1 MVTLQDKVQCWF
13 SNDATKPEV
22 MENKI
27 CEGTDR
33 LKAAIRSDMTSVQ
46 VMVALA
52 RSVGWGSNKALT
64 LLYLVTWPST
74 PTYRVKTLYSKRSDS
89 HL

>member
-1 MVTLQDKVQCWF
+1 MVTMHENVERWF
-13 SNDATKPEV
+13 LNDASKPEV
-22 MENKI
+22 MECKI

-33 LKAAIRSDMTSVQ
+33 MKAALRSGMTSLQ

-74 PTYRVKTLYSKRSDS
+74 PTYRVKTLY
-89 HL
+89 